1 MIITKRVAK
10 AVLGF
15 TTDVELAGFFACTK
29 QAVSAWPEDEPIPE
43 GRQWQLRAKRPEL
56 FSGQRTGAA
65 EGDAAPATEAVLSDK
80 AA

>member
-15 TTDVELAGFFACTK
+15 TTDVELATFFDCTK
-29 QAVSAWPEDEPIPE
+29 QAISAWPEDEPIPE

-56 FSGQRTGAA
+56 FSAHRGGAA
-65 EGDAAPATEAVLSDK
+65 CGEAAPATEIVLK
-80 AA
+80 PAA